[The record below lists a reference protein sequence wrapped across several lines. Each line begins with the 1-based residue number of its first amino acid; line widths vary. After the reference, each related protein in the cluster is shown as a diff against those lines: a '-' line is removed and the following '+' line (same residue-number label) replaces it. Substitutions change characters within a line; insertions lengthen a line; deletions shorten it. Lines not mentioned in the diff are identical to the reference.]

1 MRIAFL
7 ETFAM
12 KLRTLLAATAATLAL
27 GSFTLPAQAQA
38 PAAAPAQPPAA
49 APQTEMQPGQS
60 RAKEVIDV
68 DVYSSDGVE
77 IGEVEDLI
85 LNAQNQVVLA
95 VIEVESSLGWTEK
108 YIIVPIQQLTP
119 DPNNND
125 RATLPLTRDQIR
137 SMPGFKYQN

>member
-1 MRIAFL
+1 
-7 ETFAM
+7 M